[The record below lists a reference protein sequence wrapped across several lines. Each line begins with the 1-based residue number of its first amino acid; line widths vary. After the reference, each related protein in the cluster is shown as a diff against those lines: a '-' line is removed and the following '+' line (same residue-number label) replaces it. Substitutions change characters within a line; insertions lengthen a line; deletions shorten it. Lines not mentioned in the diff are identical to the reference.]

1 MKMKKIFSLIFIVL
15 LFFPLFIF
23 ADGVTIRPFPEGIWD
38 WVDQN
43 SQEAFI
49 SYQNGIEKLIIG
61 IDLQKEFSEAFW
73 IIPIPSKPED
83 VKIDIVSS
91 LPRFYGWEVTKK
103 TRWALDEPISAL
115 PYPIILPAFF
125 LVSLS
130 GTRGGAGK
138 GIEGSDVAIV
148 THLEKAGMVAE
159 VLTSKTDQAL
169 YDYLSEKGLKIERGA
184 ISVFNQYIGKDYS
197 FVVSWISSEKP
208 EELTGGKR
216 GIYITFPTSK
226 IYYPLIPTS
235 AYGKKTIPITI
246 RVLDYVKPNIY
257 WGIKPY
263 VKTEYFTKPEM
274 YVRYISARCQAYMR
288 ELRAVLEIYN
298 SNYNI
303 YPFSLEELKNKD
315 KSTETILE
323 RMKKYCPSSP
333 YYQPSRDGKN
343 YFLSIATAEKEFY
356 ISTQEGYV
364 LETRD
369 VSFPQELKDFYG
381 DKEVWKGNSQYTKI
395 TINAPSEKFTQDL
408 WMKTGTPLK
417 VLFLSGISELATK
430 YTWQTGLFF
439 IALLSFLVGG
449 IAGKICFGKFK
460 KYALVG
466 LSNLLT
472 IISLIIVTAIVKKEE
487 NPKFSKPTFIG
498 LFFVIYLIVSFLLA
512 GIF

>member
-1 MKMKKIFSLIFIVL
+1 MEIKKIFSLIFIIL
-15 LFFPLFIF
+15 LFLPLFIF
-23 ADGVTIRPFPEGIWD
+23 ADGGTIRRLPEGTWD

-49 SYQNGIEKLIIG
+49 NYQNGIEKLIIG
-61 IDLQKEFSEAFW
+61 VDFKKEFSEAFW

-103 TRWALDEPISAL
+103 AKWALGEPTSFLI
-115 PYPIILPAFF
+115 YPTVFPGIV

-130 GTRGGAGK
+130 GARAGAGK
-138 GIEGSDVAIV
+138 GVEGGDVTVFAY
-148 THLEKAGMVAE
+148 LEKAGMVAE
-159 VLTSKTDQAL
+159 VLTAKTDQAL

-208 EELTGGKR
+208 EELTGGER

-235 AYGKKTIPITI
+235 AYEKKTIPITI

-257 WGIKPY
+257 WGIRPY

-274 YVRYISARCQAYMR
+274 YVGYISARCQADIMQ
-288 ELRAVLEIYN
+288 LRAVLEIYN

-315 KSTETILE
+315 KSTETVLE
-323 RMKKYCPSSP
+323 SMKKYCPSSP
-333 YYQPSRDGKN
+333 YYQPSQDGKN

-356 ISTQEGYV
+356 ISTQEGYIPK
-364 LETRD
+364 TRD

-381 DKEVWKGNSQYTKI
+381 DKEVRKGNSQYTKI

-449 IAGKICFGKFK
+449 IAGKICFGKFL
-460 KYALVG
+460 KYAFIGFSNIFTILG
-466 LSNLLT
+466 LILIT
-472 IISLIIVTAIVKKEE
+472 ILIKREE
-487 NPKFSKPTFIG
+487 NAEFSKMEFIG
-498 LFFVIYLIVSFLLA
+498 MFFIIYFILSITLAASF
-512 GIF
+512 